1 VVFAKLSE
9 MGEAKLAHIKTRVS
23 QLQTLRASIL
33 GQLQVSGSEAQN
45 LDKVKQIDGNIKE
58 LQELF
63 LKISNVKS
71 QLESKAK
78 DLAS

>member
-1 VVFAKLSE
+1 